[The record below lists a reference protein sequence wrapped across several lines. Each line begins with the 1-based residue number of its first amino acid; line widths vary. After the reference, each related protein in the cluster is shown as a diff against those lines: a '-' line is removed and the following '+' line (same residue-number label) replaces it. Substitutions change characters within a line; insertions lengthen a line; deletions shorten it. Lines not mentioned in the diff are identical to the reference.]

1 MIKTK
6 EDVLK
11 EFEAVVS
18 YYSDDVLFAL
28 EEYSHIMPISDLA
41 MYLVRAF
48 KKMVW
53 EYANELEREEEES

>member
-18 YYSDDVLFAL
+18 HYADDVLFAL
-28 EEYSHIMPISDLA
+28 QEYSHIMPISDLA
-41 MYLVRAF
+41 MYFVRAF

-53 EYANELEREEEES
+53 EYADEMEKEEEE